1 MTLSGAA
8 TVAHPV
14 NGLNAGDTIRIG
26 NEFRRIVHFTGNKVT
41 AGLTHQYTMTSGLQS
56 TMVAAQVFKQNGMM
70 YDITFESGCRTHAD
84 CRNNGIDENESD
96 GPDATHTIEGNDMGA
111 FCHAGGA
118 CICSGSAYF
127 GDGCTADGRD
137 THAAPKTYV
146 SGNLRNLE
154 CDKSDLT
161 PSRVMRSTATV
172 SRLAPRKV
180 VLTATAAEY
189 ESAEEILSAGAD
201 GADGALT
208 AGTTTFA
215 DAQIANSFA
224 GMDAINSAVKGIG
237 ISTTIATNAVGDAG
251 VITFATGGGALS
263 GVATGKFKV
272 TNSANS
278 VKVGDKIRIEGQ
290 VRNVVFVSDLC
301 KHTSVLPCSALN
313 TVHYL
318 EVDAPFV
325 EDEFSTYTNIFSA
338 KTSWVKLE
346 SDSEVA
352 AGNGDELASC
362 VVTDMRAL
370 TSTHDT
376 CVEDDGVACATAT
389 VAGTDPHLHRI
400 VTLDTSAKLMDPREV
415 DIGDRIRIVIA
426 GGPGATSTA
435 PKWETRTI
443 DSVTY
448 GTDGQTQRFSVSTAY
463 SATHSDKAIYNDGSG
478 TMEVSTCSN
487 RGLCDESTGECACF
501 AGYTDVD
508 CSHQNALSI

>member
-1 MTLSGAA
+1 
-8 TVAHPV
+8 
-14 NGLNAGDTIRIG
+14 
-26 NEFRRIVHFTGNKVT
+26 
-41 AGLTHQYTMTSGLQS
+41 
-56 TMVAAQVFKQNGMM
+56 
-70 YDITFESGCRTHAD
+70 
-84 CRNNGIDENESD
+84 
-96 GPDATHTIEGNDMGA
+96 
-111 FCHAGGA
+111 
-118 CICSGSAYF
+118 
-127 GDGCTADGRD
+127 
-137 THAAPKTYV
+137 
-146 SGNLRNLE
+146 
-154 CDKSDLT
+154 
-161 PSRVMRSTATV
+161 
-172 SRLAPRKV
+172 
-180 VLTATAAEY
+180 
-189 ESAEEILSAGAD
+189 
-201 GADGALT
+201 
-208 AGTTTFA
+208 
-215 DAQIANSFA
+215 
-224 GMDAINSAVKGIG
+224 MDAINSAVKGIG

-338 KTSWVKLE
+338 KTSWAKLE

-376 CVEDDGVACATAT
+376 CVETDGIACGTAA
-389 VAGTDPHLHRI
+389 VTDIGNGNGYRKVSLK
-400 VTLDTSAKLMDPREV
+400 TTNAMLMDPREV
-415 DIGDRIRIVIA
+415 DIGDRIRIMTA
-426 GGPGATSTA
+426 GEGAPSGTTATA

-448 GTDGQTQRFSVSTAY
+448 DANGQSTSFSVSVAY
-463 SATHSDKAIYNDGSG
+463 QGDGDGTPAGAADGVGAGRSIYNDGSG

>member
-1 MTLSGAA
+1 
-8 TVAHPV
+8 
-14 NGLNAGDTIRIG
+14 
-26 NEFRRIVHFTGNKVT
+26 
-41 AGLTHQYTMTSGLQS
+41 
-56 TMVAAQVFKQNGMM
+56 
-70 YDITFESGCRTHAD
+70 
-84 CRNNGIDENESD
+84 
-96 GPDATHTIEGNDMGA
+96 
-111 FCHAGGA
+111 
-118 CICSGSAYF
+118 
-127 GDGCTADGRD
+127 
-137 THAAPKTYV
+137 
-146 SGNLRNLE
+146 
-154 CDKSDLT
+154 
-161 PSRVMRSTATV
+161 
-172 SRLAPRKV
+172 
-180 VLTATAAEY
+180 
-189 ESAEEILSAGAD
+189 
-201 GADGALT
+201 
-208 AGTTTFA
+208 
-215 DAQIANSFA
+215 
-224 GMDAINSAVKGIG
+224 
-237 ISTTIATNAVGDAG
+237 
-251 VITFATGGGALS
+251 
-263 GVATGKFKV
+263 V

-370 TSTHDT
+370 TSTRDT
-376 CVEDDGVACATAT
+376 CVETDGIACGTAT
-389 VAGTDPHLHRI
+389 VTTTPITTSDWRVVTQTTGAGTANA
-400 VTLDTSAKLMDPREV
+400 AKMMDPREV
-415 DIGDRIRIVIA
+415 DIGDRIRIMTD
-426 GGPGATSTA
+426 GEGKPSGSTALA

-448 GTDGQTQRFSVSTAY
+448 GTDGQTGSFTVSTAY
-463 SATHSDKAIYNDGSG
+463 SAGHTGTGRSIYNDGSG

>member
-1 MTLSGAA
+1 
-8 TVAHPV
+8 
-14 NGLNAGDTIRIG
+14 
-26 NEFRRIVHFTGNKVT
+26 
-41 AGLTHQYTMTSGLQS
+41 
-56 TMVAAQVFKQNGMM
+56 
-70 YDITFESGCRTHAD
+70 
-84 CRNNGIDENESD
+84 
-96 GPDATHTIEGNDMGA
+96 
-111 FCHAGGA
+111 
-118 CICSGSAYF
+118 
-127 GDGCTADGRD
+127 
-137 THAAPKTYV
+137 
-146 SGNLRNLE
+146 
-154 CDKSDLT
+154 
-161 PSRVMRSTATV
+161 
-172 SRLAPRKV
+172 
-180 VLTATAAEY
+180 
-189 ESAEEILSAGAD
+189 
-201 GADGALT
+201 
-208 AGTTTFA
+208 
-215 DAQIANSFA
+215 
-224 GMDAINSAVKGIG
+224 
-237 ISTTIATNAVGDAG
+237 
-251 VITFATGGGALS
+251 
-263 GVATGKFKV
+263 V

-325 EDEFSTYTNIFSA
+325 EDEFSTYTNIFAS
-338 KTSWVKLE
+338 KTMVEKLE

-370 TSTHDT
+370 TSTRDT
-376 CVEDDGVACATAT
+376 CVETDGIACGTAT
-389 VAGTDPHLHRI
+389 VTTTPITTSDWRVVTQTTGAGTANA
-400 VTLDTSAKLMDPREV
+400 AKMMDPREV